1 MQSISLK
8 KVLIVNTLF
17 FFFFVLFF
25 ILFPKFDIFFSKLF
39 FFEEKFISDKYVF
52 IRSLRSFL
60 KDSMIVISIVSFLL
74 IMVNFFFKKK
84 KKPILKPRTRLI
96 LIGFIVGPVI
106 GCGLIANF
114 YFKDNW
120 GRARPINIQ
129 EFGGEK
135 IYTQPF
141 IMSDQCERNCS
152 WISGEASAAFSFIA
166 GTIILK
172 NPIFLILNII
182 FGIIVSF
189 CRIAMGGHFLSD
201 NIFAMIFMIYLA
213 ILYKYLVFLNLKKCL
228 KF

>member
-8 KVLIVNTLF
+8 KVFLINTF
-17 FFFFVLFF
+17 FFAFFVLLFF
-25 ILFPKFDIFFSKLF
+25 LFPNLDIHFSKLF
-39 FFEEKFISDKYVF
+39 FYEEKFISEKHIF
-52 IRSLRSFL
+52 IKNLRSFL
-60 KDSMIVISIVSFLL
+60 KDLMVVISVFSLLL
-74 IMVNFFFKKK
+74 IVASILFKKK
-84 KKPILKPRTRLI
+84 KKVFFFKRRAKLI
-96 LIGFIVGPVI
+96 LLGFIVGPVI

-129 EFGGEK
+129 EFGGDK

-141 IMSDQCERNCS
+141 TISDQCKKNCS
-152 WISGEASAAFSFIA
+152 WIGGEASAAFSFIT

-172 NPIFLILNII
+172 NPIYLLINLI
-182 FGIIVSF
+182 FGIVVSF

-213 ILYKYLVFLNLKKCL
+213 ILYKYFVFLYLKKNV
-228 KF
+228 

>member
-8 KVLIVNTLF
+8 KVLIVNTIF
-17 FFFFVLFF
+17 FFFFVVFF

-39 FFEEKFISDKYVF
+39 FFEEKFISEKYVF
-52 IRSLRSFL
+52 IKSLRSFL
-60 KDSMIVISIVSFLL
+60 KDLMIVISIVSFLL

-120 GRARPINIQ
+120 GRARPVNIQ

-141 IMSDQCERNCS
+141 I
-152 WISGEASAAFSFIA
+152 I
-166 GTIILK
+166 
-172 NPIFLILNII
+172 
-182 FGIIVSF
+182 
-189 CRIAMGGHFLSD
+189 
-201 NIFAMIFMIYLA
+201 
-213 ILYKYLVFLNLKKCL
+213 
-228 KF
+228 

>member
-25 ILFPKFDIFFSKLF
+25 ILFPKFDILFSKLF

-135 IYTQPF
+135 TYTQPF
-141 IMSDQCERNCS
+141 IISDQCERNCS
-152 WISGEASAAFSFIA
+152 WISGEASAAFSFIT

-172 NPIFLILNII
+172 NPIFFMLNII

-213 ILYKYLVFLNLKKCL
+213 ILYKYLVFLNLKRNV
-228 KF
+228 

>member
-8 KVLIVNTLF
+8 KVFIVNTLF

-39 FFEEKFISDKYVF
+39 FFEEKFISDKYIF

-60 KDSMIVISIVSFLL
+60 KDLMIVISIASLL
-74 IMVNFFFKKK
+74 IIMVNFFFKNKK
-84 KKPILKPRTRLI
+84 KTIIKFRTKLI

-135 IYTQPF
+135 TYTQPF
-141 IMSDQCERNCS
+141 IISDQCERNCS
-152 WISGEASAAFSFIA
+152 WISGEASAAFSFIT

-172 NPIFLILNII
+172 NPIFFMLNII

-213 ILYKYLVFLNLKKCL
+213 ILYKYLVFLYLKRNV
-228 KF
+228 